1 MYEGHYFKSFFLKQK
16 TFLEKLNKS
25 TLVEVQKVQNDI
37 YTVIWHNSCDKRIEK
52 SLKPMWK
59 DF

>member
-1 MYEGHYFKSFFLKQK
+1 MKGIILKVFFLKTK

-25 TLVEVQKVQNDI
+25 TLVEVQKVQKDI
-37 YTVIWHNSCDKRIEK
+37 STVIWHNSCDKRIEK
-52 SLKPMWK
+52 YLKPMWK